1 MSDHH
6 TESSADALHD
16 TEAERRSAAARR
28 FDLRRVIGGLF
39 LVYGVIVTGIGL
51 FDSPA
56 EIDKAQGVRI
66 NLWAGLAMLLFGLAF
81 LLWQW
86 LRPVEAPGPSPD
98 DRDADGVAS
107 RVDDLS

>member
-1 MSDHH
+1 M
-6 TESSADALHD
+6 TENTEPSADTLD
-16 TEAERRSAAARR
+16 STEAERRSAAARR

-39 LVYGVIVTGIGL
+39 LAYGLIVTGIGL
-51 FDSPA
+51 FDSRA

-86 LRPVEAPGPSPD
+86 LRPVETADVSTAQRRGD
-98 DRDADGVAS
+98 DVTGAAG
-107 RVDDLS
+107 

>member
-1 MSDHH
+1 MSENTAPSTGPLDD
-6 TESSADALHD
+6 T

-39 LVYGVIVTGIGL
+39 LVYGLIVTGIGL
-51 FDSPA
+51 FDSTA

-66 NLWAGLAMLLFGLAF
+66 NLWAGLAMLAFGLAF

-86 LRPVEAPGPSPD
+86 LRPVEAAASSGGDDDTGSTAERGD
-98 DRDADGVAS
+98 DR
-107 RVDDLS
+107 R